1 MHYKGSY
8 LKCVFVLFCFFVTG
22 NVHKSVTCLVSLPLA
37 CLLGGSFIKGILSM
51 AENHGYIIF
60 SQLYILHPRIHV
72 GWHQSPLPL
81 LRSRLPSSLRLSFGQ
96 FLTENSSVLA
106 LCRGMK
112 KLLLNMKFFHRI
124 RVFFSPPPYAS
135 SGHWGW
141 LLVQMLLACIQQC
154 QWLCFF
160 LFFTDRN
167 PCFFSS
173 CFRHFDTSWSIIL
186 SI

>member
-37 CLLGGSFIKGILSM
+37 CFLGGSFIKGILSM

-112 KLLLNMKFFHRI
+112 NFYLILNMKFFHRI
-124 RVFFSPPPYAS
+124 RGFFSPLPVLPVAIGVDCSCKCYWPAYSKAS
-135 SGHWGW
+135 DS
-141 LLVQMLLACIQQC
+141 VSF
-154 QWLCFF
+154 FF
-160 LFFTDRN
+160 LLTEILVFFPVVSD
-167 PCFFSS
+167 
-173 CFRHFDTSWSIIL
+173 IL
-186 SI
+186 IQVGQLF

>member
-1 MHYKGSY
+1 M
-8 LKCVFVLFCFFVTG
+8 FLFCFFVTG

-81 LRSRLPSSLRLSFGQ
+81 LRSHLPSSLRLSFSQ

-124 RVFFSPPPYAS
+124 RVFFPPLPMLPVAIGVDCSCKCYWPAYSNAS
-135 SGHWGW
+135 DS
-141 LLVQMLLACIQQC
+141 VS
-154 QWLCFF
+154 FF
-160 LFFTDRN
+160 LFTDRN
-167 PCFFSS
+167 PCFF
-173 CFRHFDTSWSIIL
+173 FQLFQTFWYKLVNYFKYIK
-186 SI
+186 